1 MPLHT
6 PKQTWEFALSGD
18 QRIFRIH
25 PHIAEKRGTLLMSR
39 TFGHT
44 VWLGENPV
52 ALPMV
57 DRWSKLW
64 RDDTE
69 DSLGAPMTS
78 YTRSCTSRRVR
89 GTRLWSRW
97 RRWSRESTKWRTC
110 RLLQN
115 SACSHLPN
123 VMYYVPA
130 SACRSR
136 AFGWRTRGW
145 HGNWRRSDLAASRS
159 RTSPIGSGIPARRT
173 RAEVGMLPCESDRN
187 DEH

>member
-1 MPLHT
+1 
-6 PKQTWEFALSGD
+6 
-18 QRIFRIH
+18 
-25 PHIAEKRGTLLMSR
+25 
-39 TFGHT
+39 
-44 VWLGENPV
+44 
-52 ALPMV
+52 MV

-97 RRWSRESTKWRTC
+97 RRWSRESTKWVCGWILEGIQWSKPIWIANLVMINLTT
-110 RLLQN
+110 LIKLVKWN
-115 SACSHLPN
+115 N
-123 VMYYVPA
+123 VPV

-159 RTSPIGSGIPARRT
+159 RTSPIGSGIRARRT

-187 DEH
+187 GEH